1 MLYSRIKELCK
12 ERGITITKLENELGF
27 ARGSI
32 SKIDKHKP
40 SAEKLEKIATF
51 FGMSYNGLVRLIVSQ
66 HLRKSTLLSLFVA
79 YLCITKTRNPRHL
92 LSVGDLKSHRA
103 CPLVLTL
110 MHPLHDASNS
120 FARP

>member
-51 FGMSYNGLVRLIVSQ
+51 FGMSYNGLVRDEY
-66 HLRKSTLLSLFVA
+66 
-79 YLCITKTRNPRHL
+79 YLDDLAKQYT
-92 LSVGDLKSHRA
+92 DFLKSH
-103 CPLVLTL
+103 PDYKVLF
-110 MHPLHDASNS
+110 DASCKVSPKDIFLVQALIERFNDES
-120 FARP
+120 ATDPIHY